1 MKKLILT
8 IFTFCSLLATAQ
20 MQVDLPITFDDPNV
34 GYDIVS
40 FGGATDSILTD
51 PTDPTNTVLRQI
63 QPSGAQTWAGTTMGD
78 TGLANPIPLTASNLT
93 MTARIWS
100 PNAGTPILLKVE
112 DKDDPAIFIE
122 TQTNTTVAG
131 GWQTLTF
138 DFGNPGPN
146 TLPFNASATYNKI
159 SIFCDFG
166 NAAKSGETYYIDDV
180 MMAGGGPAMTQVDLP
195 ITFDDPMTNYDLISF
210 GGALDSILVDPTDPN
225 NMVFR
230 QTQPTGAQTWAG
242 TTVGGSGLANAIP
255 FTMGDEIM
263 TVRVWSQA
271 SGIPILLKVED
282 ATDPTISVETFD
294 TTTVSGAWET
304 LVFDFTN
311 NAPNTPAI
319 DYNATYDK
327 VSVFCDFGN
336 GAKSGEIYYI
346 DDILFGMPAPAM
358 TQVDLPITFDDP
370 MTNYD
375 LISFGGALDSILV
388 DPTDPNNM
396 VFRQTQPAGAQ
407 TWAGTT
413 VGGSGLANA
422 IPFTMGDEIMT
433 VRVWSQSSGI
443 PILLKVEDATD
454 PTISVE
460 TFDTT
465 TVSGA
470 WETLVFDFTNNAP
483 NTPAIDYNA
492 TYDKVSIFC
501 DFGNGAKSG
510 EIYYIDDV
518 LFGMPAPPMTQ
529 VDLPITFEDAMTDYD
544 LASFGGA
551 TDSIQVDP
559 TDASNTVLRQTQ
571 TAGAQTWAG
580 TTIGNG
586 GLATAV
592 PFSATETVISGR
604 IWAVDS
610 GIPVLLKVEDAADPN
625 IFVEVTGETT
635 INNGWSYIEWDMAN
649 STPAIDLNN
658 TYDKLSVFCDFGN
671 NAKSGE
677 VYYIDDIAF
686 GSQIGLAENKLANF
700 SIAPNPSAG
709 TFTIYGNLQMVG
721 NIDLAV
727 INSQGQVVHQEN
739 VSTNKLAKTLN
750 LDLADGVYFV
760 KVSTSAG
767 TQVQRLLISK

>member
-230 QTQPTGAQTWAG
+230 QTQPT
-242 TTVGGSGLANAIP
+242 
-255 FTMGDEIM
+255 
-263 TVRVWSQA
+263 
-271 SGIPILLKVED
+271 
-282 ATDPTISVETFD
+282 
-294 TTTVSGAWET
+294 
-304 LVFDFTN
+304 
-311 NAPNTPAI
+311 
-319 DYNATYDK
+319 
-327 VSVFCDFGN
+327 
-336 GAKSGEIYYI
+336 
-346 DDILFGMPAPAM
+346 
-358 TQVDLPITFDDP
+358 
-370 MTNYD
+370 
-375 LISFGGALDSILV
+375 
-388 DPTDPNNM
+388 
-396 VFRQTQPAGAQ
+396 GAQ